1 MVTREEGARIAG
13 EELSDSAYADAEP
26 GWVQRV
32 FDALA
37 HLFGEFV
44 GGVAGS
50 MPGGWWTLGPLL
62 ALLVLVVI
70 ALIVYARPSRN
81 AHTAEALFG
90 DRAPKT
96 PADHRAAAER
106 HAAGGDYSEAVRE
119 RLRAIALEL
128 EERDVVQP
136 RPGRT
141 ATELAAD
148 AGEAMP
154 AQRAALEEA
163 AAVFNDSAYGD
174 RPATPDGYRML
185 RELDEALSAA
195 RPREDAR

>member
-1 MVTREEGARIAG
+1 MSREEGARIAA
-13 EELSDSAYADAEP
+13 EELSDPAYGNAEP
-26 GWVQRV
+26 GWIQRV
-32 FDALA
+32 FTALGD
-37 HLFGEFV
+37 LLQEFLR
-44 GGVAGS
+44 GASGS
-50 MPGGWWTLGPLL
+50 LPGGWWTLGPLL
-62 ALLVLVVI
+62 AVLVLVVI

-81 AHTAEALFG
+81 ARTAQALFG
-90 DRAPKT
+90 DSAPAT

-106 HAAGGDYSEAVRE
+106 HAAGGDYSAAVRE
-119 RLRAIALEL
+119 RLRAVALEL
-128 EERDVVQP
+128 EERGVVAP

-154 AQRAALEEA
+154 AQKDALEAA
-163 AAVFNDSAYGD
+163 AAVFNDCAYGD
-174 RPATPDGYRML
+174 RPATPDGYRTL

>member
-1 MVTREEGARIAG
+1 MTREEGARIAG
-13 EELSDSAYADAEP
+13 EELSDPAYGNAEP
-26 GWVQRV
+26 GWLQRV
-32 FDALA
+32 LSALGD
-37 HLFGEFV
+37 LVGEFLQ
-44 GGVAGS
+44 GASGL
-50 MPGGWWTLGPLL
+50 PGGWWTLGPLL
-62 ALLVLVVI
+62 VLLVLVVV

-81 AHTAEALFG
+81 VRTAQALFG
-90 DRAPKT
+90 DRAPQT
-96 PADHRAAAER
+96 AADHRAAAER
-106 HAAGGDYSEAVRE
+106 HAAGGDHSAAVRE

-128 EERDVVQP
+128 EERGVVAP

-154 AQRAALEEA
+154 AQKAALEAA

-174 RPATPDGYRML
+174 RPATPDGYRTL